1 MSESNE
7 FGYYWSFELENVRC
21 FGPKQTLELHRD
33 GKVSKWVVLLGDN
46 GVGKTTVL
54 QCLYAMKPG
63 AREIAALG
71 HSIAAPIISGWTRWP
86 SVPSARIQETLPRRD
101 SRAKIEATIVPG
113 TPMGHPS
120 HAKISTSFEGD
131 ESVYATGCEPKVPF
145 EMFVCGYGGSRK
157 SSSST
162 DLEDEAATLFDEHA
176 TLVAAEKWFVDN
188 DYAAAR
194 TESESARRR
203 ISTIR
208 NTLINLLPDVDDLR
222 VTGLDGDVPDA
233 TLEAHTPYGWV
244 RVRDLSL
251 GYRTLMAW
259 VVDFAARMFARY
271 PKSPNPL
278 AEPAVCLVDEIDLHL
293 HPAWQ
298 RKLIA
303 YLDDRFPATQF
314 IVTAHSPLVVQAA
327 EHAKV
332 AVLRRHEGE
341 DFVTIHNDLES
352 VRGWRIDQILTSD
365 LFGLD
370 GSRSPRLNA
379 LARERATILGKST
392 LDDADRAR
400 LGEMEREFEALPH
413 GETAHDREAW
423 DLVRRIAASRRTG
436 EA

>member
-1 MSESNE
+1 MSEPND
-7 FGYYWSFELENVRC
+7 FCYYWSLSLENVRC
-21 FGPKQTLELHRD
+21 FGPAQTLDLHRD
-33 GKVSKWVVLLGDN
+33 GKAAKWVVLLGDN

-54 QCLYAMKPG
+54 QCLYAIKPTWIPLRGALGILDIDSRSFSPGLARGVLAALKCRFAAGTPLGQRPANMPESQADFSNDDAHEVVSMTSSCHGFRGEPFLVAYGASRKPG
-63 AREIAALG
+63 ETIDTHESTTLLNEQTPLLG
-71 HSIAAPIISGWTRWP
+71 AEQWY
-86 SVPSARIQETLPRRD
+86 
-101 SRAKIEATIVPG
+101 IE
-113 TPMGHPS
+113 
-120 HAKISTSFEGD
+120 
-131 ESVYATGCEPKVPF
+131 Y
-145 EMFVCGYGGSRK
+145 
-157 SSSST
+157 
-162 DLEDEAATLFDEHA
+162 
-176 TLVAAEKWFVDN
+176 

-194 TESESARRR
+194 TNSEQAKDRL
-203 ISTIR
+203 TAIR
-208 NTLINLLPDVDDLR
+208 KTLIDLLPDVDDLR
-222 VTGLDGDVPDA
+222 ITGLDTQPPRP

-271 PKSPNPL
+271 PTSPNPL

-303 YLDDRFPATQF
+303 YLDERFPATQF

-352 VRGWRIDQILTSD
+352 VRGWRVDQILTSD

-370 GSRSPRLNA
+370 GSRSPRLNE
-379 LARERATILGKST
+379 LARERAALLGKPA

-400 LGEMEREFEALPH
+400 LDELRHELEALPH
-413 GETAHDREAW
+413 GDTAQDREAW
-423 DLVRRIAASRRTG
+423 DLVRRIAASKRAGTG

>member
-1 MSESNE
+1 MSESND
-7 FGYYWSFELENVRC
+7 FCYYWSLSLENVRC
-21 FGPKQTLELHRD
+21 FGPAQTLELHRD
-33 GKVSKWVVLLGDN
+33 GKVAKWVVLLGDN

-54 QCLYAMKPG
+54 QCLYAMKPTLTELAQG
-63 AREIAALG
+63 LSASQPALINW
-71 HSIAAPIISGWTRWP
+71 SRWP
-86 SVPSARIQETLPRRD
+86 GDDRLSREVLSRD
-101 SRAKIEATIVPG
+101 LHQVVNVDTIVVRGEHLYSANYQASSSRNQTLGYSADAPL
-113 TPMGHPS
+113 S
-120 HAKISTSFEGD
+120 
-131 ESVYATGCEPKVPF
+131 
-145 EMFVCGYGGSRK
+145 MFICSYGGSRK
-157 SSSST
+157 SNDFQTVEQLSS
-162 DLEDEAATLFDEHA
+162 DEPGTLFDERA
-176 TLVAAEKWFVDN
+176 TLLSTEQWYIEY

-194 TESESARRR
+194 TNSEQAKDRLTVVRK
-203 ISTIR
+203 
-208 NTLINLLPDVDDLR
+208 TLIDLLPDVDDLR
-222 VTGLDGDVPDA
+222 ITGLDAQPPRP

-271 PKSPNPL
+271 PTSPNPL

-303 YLDDRFPATQF
+303 YLDERFPATQF

-352 VRGWRIDQILTSD
+352 VRGWRVDQILTSD

-370 GSRSPRLNA
+370 GSRSPRINDLE
-379 LARERATILGKST
+379 RERATILGKPA
-392 LDDADRAR
+392 LNDADRAR
-400 LGEMEREFEALPH
+400 LDELKQELEALPH
-413 GETAHDREAW
+413 GDTSQDREAW
-423 DLVRRIAASRRTG
+423 DLVRRIAASKRAGTG
-436 EA
+436 GA